1 MTTIMFPV
9 PTTSMRTSSKFADM
23 YMSQFFWSI
32 ALALL
37 LVAFVTGGGWSGRR
51 FLRFFHWNT
60 SIRCMFLSGAML
72 LISILAW

>member
-9 PTTSMRTSSKFADM
+9 PTTSMRISSKFDEM

-32 ALALL
+32 ALLLL

-51 FLRFFHWNT
+51 FIRLFHWDT

-72 LISILAW
+72 LISVLTL